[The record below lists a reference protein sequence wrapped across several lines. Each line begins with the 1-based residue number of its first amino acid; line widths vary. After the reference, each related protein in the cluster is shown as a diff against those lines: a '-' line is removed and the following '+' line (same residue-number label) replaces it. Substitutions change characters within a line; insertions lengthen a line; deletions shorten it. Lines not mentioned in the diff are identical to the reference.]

1 MNANA
6 VNVRGGWL
14 AAALLSTLA
23 CTAEITGDVAGSSG
37 SSGGSSA
44 GGPGGLG
51 PSAGSPGTA
60 GTGGSGP
67 AQCAA
72 TGTHPVNKLLRLSNE
87 EYQNVVSDVI
97 GTPVGKAAFIA
108 WTPVAEVYGFD
119 TMTETR
125 IDARGL
131 GEQLHTSEALAK
143 LALQSPTLSAACP
156 APIAATAPAAGTS
169 LTWDN
174 CGKPLMQRLGSRAFR
189 RPLRADELSDYQQLF
204 EASQAEASAA
214 ALPHPF
220 YEGLTTAVQAAL
232 LSPSLMFKPE
242 LVPSGLT
249 ASERAYGIASKLA
262 LFFRSSVADDEL
274 WGLAESGKL
283 NDPLVVEQQ
292 ATRLL
297 EQYQER
303 FMRSFGGQWLDFRDD
318 LPGAEELMVSMKN
331 ETRDVFREVLLS
343 GLPPQRLMAPG
354 FTFLDQPLATHYGL
368 PFDAGGPAVQ
378 KVTTDARGGLLSQGY
393 FLKRTAMGSE
403 FRRPIHRGLWTMTRL
418 LCRELPRLDAATVEE
433 ISASFENIDRTLP
446 LSEQMAIHRSG
457 SQRCLGCHAEI
468 DPIGLALEKYDKQGL
483 WREVDING
491 HPIVSDLELFGAKVG
506 EPLALASAIEGSD
519 EYPNCVAMKA
529 LTYALNRGPLLE
541 ERCVAEELAKPR
553 DGVRPSFKAI
563 AVSALLKSITLADFA
578 P

>member
-1 MNANA
+1 MHVKSVEMCGA
-6 VNVRGGWL
+6 WL
-14 AAALLSTLA
+14 VAAALSTLA
-23 CTAEITGDVAGSSG
+23 CTAEITGASG
-37 SSGGSSA
+37 GVGGSSPGA
-44 GGPGGLG
+44 TPGPNGASGSTSPVG
-51 PSAGSPGTA
+51 AAGSDAARCADPGKHA
-60 GTGGSGP
+60 VS
-67 AQCAA
+67 
-72 TGTHPVNKLLRLSNE
+72 KLLRLSNE
-87 EYQNVVSDVI
+87 EYQNVVSDVM
-97 GTPVGKAAFIA
+97 GVAVGKEAFVA

-131 GEQLHTSEALAK
+131 GEQLHTAEALAK
-143 LALQSPTLSAACP
+143 LALQSPALTGACP
-156 APIAATAPAAGTS
+156 APLNPGAPADGTN

-174 CGKPLMQRLGSRAFR
+174 CGKPLMLRLGSRAFR
-189 RPLRADELSDYQQLF
+189 RPLRADEITDYQQLF
-204 EASQAEASAA
+204 EASRLEAVTA

-242 LVPSGLT
+242 LVPGGLD
-249 ASERAYGIASKLA
+249 ASERGYGIASKLA

-283 NDPLVVEQQ
+283 SDALVVEQQ
-292 ATRLL
+292 ANRLL

-318 LPGAEELMVSMKN
+318 IPGAEALMTSMKN
-331 ETRDVFREVLLS
+331 ETRDVFREVLS
-343 GLPPQRLMAPG
+343 AALPPQRLMAPG

-368 PFDAGGPAVQ
+368 PFEAGGPTIQ

-433 ISASFENIDRTLP
+433 ISASFEKIDRTLP

-457 SQRCLGCHAEI
+457 SQRCLGCHGEI

-483 WREVDING
+483 WREVDLNG
-491 HPIVSDLELFGAKVG
+491 HPIVSELELFGAKVG
-506 EPLALASAIEGSD
+506 EPMALASAIEGSE

-529 LTYALNRGPLLE
+529 LTYALNRGPLLDE
-541 ERCVAEELAKPR
+541 ACIAEELAKPR
-553 DGVRPSFKAI
+553 DGAAPSFKHI
-563 AVSALLKSITLADFA
+563 AVSALIKSLQLADFA